1 LTRARLIGL
10 LSALHEP
17 RRRADAVHA
26 LATEYGLS
34 EVKIFGKDGIVSSLL
49 PALGLP
55 QTLRQSRFW
64 NKFVAACLAQP
75 ECLYTQ
81 ISEAGSIEGIADIHG
96 NCVLVGHGH
105 FPPEDIQLISLLLRP
120 LGLKLVEERRLQGL
134 QIDIRAARKIVQHAD
149 ALNKTIDISRTQ
161 LHDAYQRAEK
171 ELAQRRL
178 AEENLSGAIELSQTI
193 MQYSIDVIALFDQ
206 DGRVLQTSQA
216 VTSIWGYQP
225 NEIIG
230 RKIFDFILPE
240 DRQRSFAAMQ
250 SLAPDQPV
258 RNFENRYRHKDGDIV
273 YMLWNASSFGGQGHF
288 IALGRDITAL
298 KQASMRLEES
308 EQRFRSLFDHHSDAV
323 LARDL
328 EGRFIE
334 GNRALLRLTQY
345 SAAELQQLDTRTLVA
360 AEEKQRNQTHFQQAV
375 KGIPQN
381 FRTQLQRKDGTS
393 IEIDLAYVPTIV
405 KQKVVGVFGLMRDI
419 TEAANYERHIAYL
432 ASHDTLTGLPNRN
445 LLDDRLRHAIEK
457 RHAQQFGILFMDLN
471 RFKIVNDSLGHD
483 KGDLLLQMTAERLRK
498 AVREG
503 DTVARL
509 GGDEFV
515 VMLEDIDSSDRV
527 AQVANELLAVVAEP
541 FQLGGHELTISTS
554 IGGSVY
560 PKDGTDAVTLLKH
573 ADLAMYQAKEL
584 GAGTFRFFNP
594 AMNVKMLERLLTE
607 SSLKRALERNE
618 FVLHYQPII
627 DAQLGSPVGV
637 EALVRWIHPERGL
650 IAPEDFIPLAE
661 EIGVIC
667 DLGEWVLETACRQ
680 NRIWQKQGLVPLKMS
695 VNLSAQQL
703 AQAEFTAILQRVLD
717 ATELDPRWLGLE
729 ITETSLMQNIDI
741 SLVTL
746 QEIRDI
752 GISISIDDFG
762 TGYSSLAYLKKLPIH
777 TLKIDKSFIHD
788 VILDPDDAA
797 IVTATIALAHNMGLQ
812 VVAEGVMTASQ
823 MRFLMDRHCNTMQ
836 GYLFSRPVPATELPA
851 HLEACSQR
859 LSIEREEWLLS

>member
-17 RRRADAVHA
+17 HRRADAVHA

-178 AEENLSGAIELSQTI
+178 AEENLSGAIEISQTI